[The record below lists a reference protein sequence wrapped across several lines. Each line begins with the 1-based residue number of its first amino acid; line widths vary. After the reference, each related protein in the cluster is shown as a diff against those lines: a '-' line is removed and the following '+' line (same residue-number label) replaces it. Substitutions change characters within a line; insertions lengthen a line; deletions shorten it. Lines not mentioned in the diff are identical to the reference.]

1 MSVEDRITKLFAE
14 AEVNLLED
22 LEDFGIVGNGFWDS
36 LLKDT
41 LKIVQSSSR
50 RAAK

>member
-22 LEDFGIVGNGFWDS
+22 LEDFGIVGNGFWET
-36 LLKDT
+36 LLSQT
-41 LKIVQSSSR
+41 LEIVQNSSR
-50 RAAK
+50 RETE